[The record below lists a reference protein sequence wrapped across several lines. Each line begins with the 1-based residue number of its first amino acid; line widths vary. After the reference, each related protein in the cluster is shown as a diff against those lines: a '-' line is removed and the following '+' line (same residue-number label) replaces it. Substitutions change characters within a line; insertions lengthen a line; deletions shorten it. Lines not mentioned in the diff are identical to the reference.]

1 MAISKVSQYNSSPT
15 TVSDYQA
22 QNSHLQAMINKANGS
37 MSILNQTSTTS
48 VPYIALGTYIMMGGT
63 LYVVDTSNYTILG
76 SVASGSNYIRLTVSG
91 DNLTATWV
99 QTITSYSWNSI
110 YNYYSD
116 GTNALLPYVVK
127 YSDSNYYIGRFNQLF
142 DQALKTTD
150 DVEFNN
156 YASKILTNETDL
168 NTVIKSGFYELSTI
182 HPNMPSGAGN
192 GQLIVSCPLGATN
205 TVSQILIP
213 YNSDIFY
220 WRSGLNETT
229 WREWKTAISNKG
241 GTIDGDLTVSD
252 TTTSDHFY
260 AKEGYQLRNRF
271 ITTNDT
277 TRGALYNFLAGA
289 VPNQNDRALVTGGV
303 TLQDALYY
311 DCYAF
316 EKTDDSNNII
326 SLYCHKSGQSGS
338 AIIELNASDMS
349 HVFTS
354 VTLLW

>member
-1 MAISKVSQYNSSPT
+1 MAITKVSQYNSTPT
-15 TVSDYQA
+15 TVADYQA
-22 QNSHLQAMINKANGS
+22 QNAHLQAMINKANGS
-37 MSILNQTSTTS
+37 MSILNQDDTTS

-156 YASKILTNETDL
+156 YASKNLSDGIDL
-168 NTVIKSGFYELSTI
+168 NTVIKNGFYRLRDIYT
-182 HPNMPSGAGN
+182 NAPSNNCNYAT
-192 GQLIVSCPLGATN
+192 LIVSHSDGDTI
-205 TVSQILIP
+205 SQILIP
-213 YNSDIFY
+213 YNSDDFY
-220 WRSGLNETT
+220 WRSGNPTDVGGSGS

-241 GTIDGDLTVSD
+241 GTIDGDLTI
-252 TTTSDHFY
+252 
-260 AKEGYQLRNRF
+260 Q
-271 ITTNDT
+271 
-277 TRGALYNFLAGA
+277 GALT
-289 VPNQNDRALVTGGV
+289 PR
-303 TLQDALYY
+303 
-311 DCYAF
+311 
-316 EKTDDSNNII
+316 SNPI
-326 SLYCHKSGQSGS
+326 SGS
-338 AIIELNASDMS
+338 QTISAGGSWTPLRGVYLVQADTSRLRLSVNGGTTYGACYSGTIFADGSYVRLINPEDYSYALNYLK
-349 HVFTS
+349 F
-354 VTLLW
+354 